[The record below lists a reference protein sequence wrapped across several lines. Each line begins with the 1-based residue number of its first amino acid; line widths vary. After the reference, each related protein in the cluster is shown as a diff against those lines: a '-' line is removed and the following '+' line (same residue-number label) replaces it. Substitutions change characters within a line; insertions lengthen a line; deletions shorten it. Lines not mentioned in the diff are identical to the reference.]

1 MSYEA
6 PLFAS
11 QMSVLPAPEQRSL
24 PVPAAPVAVE
34 SGSSRLQLDAQLSA
48 LSQSLE
54 LLTSERDQQVSTLMD
69 LRQLLARIS
78 SEHSSASS
86 KQAQV
91 NVTPTQLQ
99 LKKQLACCQR
109 SVQVAEKVSGHFGRM
124 AAFWSMTDL
133 D

>member
-6 PLFAS
+6 TLFAS
-11 QMSVLPAPEQRSL
+11 PLSTVATSEQRSL
-24 PVPAAPVAVE
+24 PAPVAPVAVE
-34 SGSSRLQLDAQLSA
+34 SCSSRLQVDTQLSA

-54 LLTSERDQQVSTLMD
+54 LLTSERDQLVSTLMD

-91 NVTPTQLQ
+91 NVTPT
-99 LKKQLACCQR
+99 
-109 SVQVAEKVSGHFGRM
+109 
-124 AAFWSMTDL
+124 
-133 D
+133 